1 MKKHFFTIVILFTAA
16 IALQAQTVQPAPA
29 PAPTPA
35 AKTITIE
42 DDQSFKI
49 RAAPGLVISGVSTIC
64 KGGETTLKVEGEY
77 ESFLWNTGCTDRF
90 LHIKEAG
97 VYEVTVRT
105 KGGCSITG
113 SVNVEVVSCL

>member
-1 MKKHFFTIVILFTAA
+1 MKKFLFTIVILFIAA
-16 IALQAQTVQPAPA
+16 IAVYAQSNQPAPA
-29 PAPTPA
+29 PAPA
-35 AKTITIE
+35 AKSVTVE
-42 DDQSFKI
+42 EDQSFKI

-77 ESFLWNTGCTDRF
+77 ESFLWNTGSTDRF